1 MLAYALS
8 LSMIAVGNGFLQ
20 SLDNIIGDT
29 LSSSIDQSQLEALP
43 APGRRH
49 FLKIAGAA
57 AILPAARVSPA
68 RAAETAQSGSIV
80 KIDTSRIKALT
91 FDMQGSLL
99 DFYSTIV
106 DEGEKFTS
114 ARGITAD
121 WSKISDQW
129 RSEYRKQLDQV
140 IAGTITWRS
149 TDIIYRDSLDRL
161 LATYSWGSSLSASE
175 RDQLSS
181 IWSKLRP
188 WADTKPGLERL
199 RTKYTLSTLSNGSMA
214 SVVNI
219 VKRGDL
225 RFDCI
230 LTAELV
236 KSSKPDPKVYALA
249 ANTLNLQP
257 GEIMMVAC
265 HKYDLAAAKKFGFN
279 VAFIPRPLEFGPGG
293 KVDTS
298 PEGYFDAMAP
308 NLVALATT
316 LGA

>member
-1 MLAYALS
+1 MSSNRHL
-8 LSMIAVGNGFLQ
+8 LQ
-20 SLDNIIGDT
+20 LD
-29 LSSSIDQSQLEALP
+29 SSAAP
-43 APGRRH
+43 RAPGRRD
-49 FLKIAGAA
+49 FLKVAGAA
-57 AILPAARVSPA
+57 AALSVATRAVPSH
-68 RAAETAQSGSIV
+68 AAETPAHPAAFV
-80 KIDTSRIKALT
+80 KIDTSQIKALT

-106 DEGEKFTS
+106 DEGAKFTQ

-121 WSKISDQW
+121 WTKISDQW

-149 TDIIYRDSLDRL
+149 TDRIYRDSLDNL
-161 LATYSWGSSLSASE
+161 LATYSWGDTLSAADRDQISSL
-175 RDQLSS
+175 
-181 IWSKLRP
+181 WSRLRA
-188 WADTKPGLERL
+188 WDDTRPGLARMQ
-199 RTKYTLSTLSNGSMA
+199 KKFTLSTLSNGSMA

-219 VKRGDL
+219 VKQDKL
-225 RFDCI
+225 PFDCI

-249 ANTLNLQP
+249 ANSLSLQP
-257 GEIMMVAC
+257 HQIMMVAC

-293 KVDTS
+293 KTDTA
-298 PEGYFDAMAP
+298 PEDYFDAMAP
-308 NLVALATT
+308 SLVDLAKV